1 MSCGVLQGGAVMG
14 RQSKGMYRRSHSPK
28 HVGRLV
34 LIAAVFALFLTSTTA
49 FSQDPTPPPP
59 PPDNQSALSSG
70 PGAQEQSTVRAVRL
84 SDVEGQVQVLQG
96 DQVAFDQAE
105 PNMPAVEG
113 MRFVTAQNGRV
124 EIEFEDG
131 SVARVTPNSSIRLPQ
146 LRRGT
151 AGSPT

>member
-1 MSCGVLQGGAVMG
+1 MG

-70 PGAQEQSTVRAVRL
+70 PGAQEQSTVRAVSL
-84 SDVEGQVQVLQG
+84 SRSATLSAG
-96 DQVAFDQAE
+96 E
-105 PNMPAVEG
+105 PRHAAG
-113 MRFVTAQNGRV
+113 G
-124 EIEFEDG
+124 
-131 SVARVTPNSSIRLPQ
+131 
-146 LRRGT
+146 LRER
-151 AGSPT
+151 